1 MSKTYTAEGITQS
14 VATIAYLR
22 STSVIIESGAV
33 AEPSAV
39 SA

>member
-1 MSKTYTAEGITQS
+1 MSKNYTAESNTQS
-14 VATIAYLR
+14 VATITYLR
-22 STSVIIESGAV
+22 STSVIVESRAV

>member
-1 MSKTYTAEGITQS
+1 MSKTYTAGGNAQS
-14 VATIAYLR
+14 VATIACLL